1 MPKIAVIDIG
11 TNSIHMVLAEVQPDA
26 SYRIV
31 DRFKDMTRLGN
42 GAFTTRHLSD
52 DAMTRAL
59 DVIRNL
65 VTLARNKGFDRIVG
79 VATSAVREAQN
90 GGDFIDLVAE
100 HTGLKV
106 RVVSGIE
113 EARLIF
119 LAVKNSIPL
128 TDQPSLA
135 IDVGG
140 GSVELM
146 VGNRD
151 QLLHAKS
158 LKLGSIRLVDQFL
171 QRTPPVSNIIL
182 RSLEDTVTAQLTA
195 ALNSFKIKRFDSLVA
210 TSGMAGNLAEII
222 HLRRT
227 NRPLVQLNLTKISLK
242 DVREIETD
250 LAQSTIKARLA
261 IPGLDPKRADTLF
274 PASLVLR
281 RLMELSGQDELTLCD
296 KAIREG
302 VIYDFID
309 RHRERLKAEA
319 EIPDLRRRNVIALA
333 RRCQAPEVHSLHVG
347 SLALR
352 LFDQTQRLHKLGTAA
367 RAWLEYAAI
376 LHDIGYLINERQH
389 HKHAYYLI
397 VNTELGGLSRDDIH
411 IVANIARYHRRAI
424 PHPKHDEF
432 ESLSR
437 KNKRIVRVLSA
448 ILRIADA
455 LDRTHFSVVRTLD
468 VKLGKTIT
476 IHLHVTGDAVLETW
490 AAKGR
495 ADLFEQVFR
504 RRVKFTVSAEEDDSA

>member
-1 MPKIAVIDIG
+1 MLKIAVIDIG

-42 GAFTTRHLSD
+42 GAFATRRLSD

-79 VATSAVREAQN
+79 IATSAVREAQN

-100 HTGLKV
+100 HTRLKI

-128 TDQPSLA
+128 TDQPALA
-135 IDVGG
+135 VDVGG

-151 QLLHAKS
+151 QLLHVKS
-158 LKLGSIRLVDQFL
+158 LKLGAIRLVDQYL
-171 QRTPPVSNIIL
+171 QRTPPASSTL
-182 RSLEDTVTAQLTA
+182 RALEDTVTAQLTA
-195 ALNSFKIKRFDSLVA
+195 ALNSFKMKRFDSLVA

-242 DVREIETD
+242 DVREIESD
-250 LAQSTIKARLA
+250 LAHSTIKARLA
-261 IPGLDPKRADTLF
+261 IPGLDPKRADTLL

-281 RLMELSGQDELTLCD
+281 RIMELSGQDELILCD

-319 EIPDLRRRNVIALA
+319 EIPDLRRRNVVALA
-333 RRCQAPEVHSLHVG
+333 RRCQAPEVHSLHVA

-352 LFDQTQRLHKLGTAA
+352 LFDQTQRLHKLGTAE

-397 VNTELGGLSRDDIH
+397 VNSELGGLSRDDVH
-411 IVANIARYHRRAI
+411 IVANLARYHRRAI

-432 ESLSR
+432 ESLSH
-437 KNKRIVRVLSA
+437 KNKRIVRFLSA

-468 VKLGKTIT
+468 VKIGKTIT

-504 RRVKFTVSAEEDDSA
+504 RPVKFMVSAEEDEAV

>member
-1 MPKIAVIDIG
+1 MPKISVIDIG
-11 TNSIHMVLAEVQPDA
+11 TNSIHMLLAEVLPDF

-42 GAFTTRHLSD
+42 GAFTTRRLSE

-90 GGDFIDLVAE
+90 GGDFINLVAE
-100 HTGLKV
+100 QTQLKV

-119 LAVKNSIPL
+119 LGVKNSIPL

-135 IDVGG
+135 VDVGG

-158 LKLGSIRLVDQFL
+158 LKLGAIRLVDQFL
-171 QRTPPVSNIIL
+171 QRTPPASSTL
-182 RSLEDTVTAQLTA
+182 RSLEDAVTAQLTA

-210 TSGMAGNLAEII
+210 TSGMAGNLAEIV

-242 DVREIETD
+242 DVREIEAD

-261 IPGLDPKRADTLF
+261 IPGLDSKRADTLL

-296 KAIREG
+296 KGIREG

-333 RRCQAPEVHSLHVG
+333 RRCQAPEVHSLHVA

-352 LFDQTQRLHKLGTAA
+352 LFDQTQRLHKLGTKE

-397 VNTELGGLSRDDIH
+397 VNSELGGLSGDDIH
-411 IVANIARYHRRAI
+411 VVANVARYHRRAV
-424 PHPKHDEF
+424 PHQKHDEF
-432 ESLSR
+432 DSLSQ
-437 KNKRIVRVLSA
+437 KNKRIVRFLSA

-455 LDRTHFSVVRTLD
+455 LDRTHFSAVRTLD
-468 VKLGKTIT
+468 VRLGKTII

-495 ADLFEQVFR
+495 ADLFEQVFH
-504 RRVKFTVSAEEDDSA
+504 RRVKFTVSAEEDDAA

>member
-1 MPKIAVIDIG
+1 MLKIAVIDIG

-42 GAFTTRHLSD
+42 GAFATRRLSD
-52 DAMTRAL
+52 EAMTRAL
-59 DVIRNL
+59 EVIRNL

-100 HTGLKV
+100 HTRLKV
-106 RVVSGIE
+106 RVVSGAE

-128 TDQPSLA
+128 TDQPALA
-135 IDVGG
+135 VDVGG

-146 VGNRD
+146 AGNRD
-151 QLLHAKS
+151 QLLHVKS
-158 LKLGSIRLVDQFL
+158 LKLGAIRLVDQFL
-171 QRTPPVSNIIL
+171 QRTPPASTTL
-182 RSLEDTVTAQLTA
+182 RALEDTVTAQLTA

-210 TSGMAGNLAEII
+210 TSGMAGNLGEII

-227 NRPLVQLNLTKISLK
+227 SRPLAQLNLTKISLK

-250 LAQSTIKARLA
+250 LAQSTIKARMA
-261 IPGLDPKRADTLF
+261 IPGLDPKRADTLL

-281 RLMELSGQDELTLCD
+281 RLMELSGQDELILCD

-319 EIPDLRRRNVIALA
+319 EIPDLRRRNIVSLA
-333 RRCQAPEVHSLHVG
+333 RRCQAPEVHSLHVA

-352 LFDQTQRLHKLGTAA
+352 LFDQTQRLHKLGTTE

-397 VNTELGGLSRDDIH
+397 VNSEIGGLSGEDIH
-411 IVANIARYHRRAI
+411 VVANVARYHRRAV
-424 PHPKHDEF
+424 PHPKHDGF
-432 ESLSR
+432 ESLSQ
-437 KNKRIVRVLSA
+437 KLKRIVRFLSA

-504 RRVKFTVSAEEDDSA
+504 RRVRFTVSAEEDEAA